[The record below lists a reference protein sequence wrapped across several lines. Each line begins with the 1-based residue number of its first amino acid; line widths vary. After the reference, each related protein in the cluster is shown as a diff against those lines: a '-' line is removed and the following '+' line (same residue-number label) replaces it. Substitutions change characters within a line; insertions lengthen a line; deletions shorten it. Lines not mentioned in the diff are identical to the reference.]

1 MVKKLYKSYF
11 YVFLIIINFI
21 IVSCKSTDF
30 VSEMPINSKNE
41 VDNITS
47 FTMSDLELDKF
58 LKSHDLSIPSNGEP
72 WSSELLV
79 MIGLYSNKD
88 LKVIRA
94 EYGIKAAEIQIIAAG
109 YPKVINPSIEYHT
122 LGKPFTLGLSIEIP
136 NQKLSAKELKI
147 DIAKIDSKNSLL
159 DLIYP
164 AWDIR
169 SKILLC
175 LIEVLRFEADILNL
189 DSINKKL
196 YSNLKI
202 AENNYEKGITPFTEL
217 SEHKKLLETNK
228 NDIFL
233 AKSNVK
239 ASKIKLAS
247 ILSVPANLILPINFT
262 YNYEKLFAYKVNE
275 EVYKNNINHALLNR
289 PDIIKSLSNYAR
301 VEAELR
307 LIVVENNNKTVFF
320 KPALLWDQTDLI
332 FSLAGAFIPNNL
344 SINAKVEKY
353 MAKRDL
359 YKAMFIANQSLALNQ
374 IQINYANLIITESQY
389 LSAVSKFKFSEL
401 QFQIMKKR
409 QNSGD
414 ASFLDTQLEE
424 LNVLNAYRDMENA
437 KYDKLQ
443 SILELEKVLGHDLI
457 SFEGLPE
464 TAFMPINYILNN
476 IKVNDK

>member
-1 MVKKLYKSYF
+1 M
-11 YVFLIIINFI
+11 
-21 IVSCKSTDF
+21 
-30 VSEMPINSKNE
+30 
-41 VDNITS
+41 
-47 FTMSDLELDKF
+47 
-58 LKSHDLSIPSNGEP
+58 
-72 WSSELLV
+72 
-79 MIGLYSNKD
+79 
-88 LKVIRA
+88 
-94 EYGIKAAEIQIIAAG
+94 
-109 YPKVINPSIEYHT
+109 
-122 LGKPFTLGLSIEIP
+122 
-136 NQKLSAKELKI
+136 
-147 DIAKIDSKNSLL
+147 
-159 DLIYP
+159 
-164 AWDIR
+164 
-169 SKILLC
+169 
-175 LIEVLRFEADILNL
+175 
-189 DSINKKL
+189 
-196 YSNLKI
+196 KI

-217 SEHKKLLETNK
+217 SEHIKLLETNK

-247 ILSVPANLILPINFT
+247 ILSIPANIILPINFT
-262 YNYEKLFAYKVNE
+262 YNYEKIFSYKVNE

-289 PDIIKSLSNYAR
+289 PDIIKSLSDYAR

-344 SINAKVEKY
+344 SINAKLEKY

-374 IQINYANLIITESQY
+374 IQINYANLIIAESQY
-389 LSAVSKFKFSEL
+389 LSAVSKFRFKEL